1 MGWERGAIAVQ
12 FYIETRNSLGSY
24 NSKYRK
30 AGASRSTILVFCV
43 FRGREGGECVGY
55 PLQLCEG
62 LSGVQF

>member
-1 MGWERGAIAVQ
+1 MGAGSRRGTI
-12 FYIETRNSLGSY
+12 LH
-24 NSKYRK
+24 RK

-43 FRGREGGECVGY
+43 FRGRGGGECVSY

>member
-1 MGWERGAIAVQ
+1 MLRVVPPCN
-12 FYIETRNSLGSY
+12 FPY

-30 AGASRSTILVFCV
+30 AGASGSTILVFCV
-43 FRGREGGECVGY
+43 FRGRGGGECVGY